1 MLQDSIRT
9 HLFVRFMPRAPSQW
23 LEAIDIPLLVLTLPG
38 GVSGVYVSKYR
49 VGIKSLTMH
58 AAHKWSKKTIFCE
71 M

>member
-38 GVSGVYVSKYR
+38 GVSGVGIFIYR
-49 VGIKSLTMH
+49 VGIKSLIMH
-58 AAHKWSKKTIFCE
+58 AAYQ
-71 M
+71 